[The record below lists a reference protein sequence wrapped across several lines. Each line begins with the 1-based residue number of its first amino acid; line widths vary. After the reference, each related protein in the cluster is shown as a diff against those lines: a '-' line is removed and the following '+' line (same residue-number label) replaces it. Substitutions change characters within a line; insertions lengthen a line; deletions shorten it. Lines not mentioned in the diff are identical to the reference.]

1 MPPQVI
7 KALEAHTAE
16 AKAAKSAPMAT
27 AQPVLQA
34 QRRAAIMTEAVAQK
48 WLLSN
53 GKCVGGAKAR
63 MICLGWA
70 GSNSGVFKNWDLKT
84 VEVVKVEL
92 PARNARFNDKPIHD
106 VNLLAKKIAQA
117 CSVLGYYASQIPLV
131 IFGHSFGAMVGL
143 HVARVM
149 KQEYNYVPKMCVF
162 GGCRPLHRWGFPMSY
177 YKEDDDEM
185 IQSMVDC
192 GGMTKEMAKDKLLI
206 SSVLAGIKMDHLCMD
221 RYVLNE
227 SAEKV
232 HTPLW
237 VIGGVDDPRSPPEQ
251 LPEWER
257 YTTSGIQ
264 IKTFPGGHFFLKE
277 KEADLL
283 AWLSKV
289 VEE

>member
-1 MPPQVI
+1 VPPQVI

-162 GGCRPLHRWGFPMSY
+162 GGCRPLHRYVGGIKGRGEYMARKDEAWDENKINVDQATLQTIVHFTLYTSTFQKPRWGFPMSY

-192 GGMTKEMAKDKLLI
+192 GGMTKEMAKDKV
-206 SSVLAGIKMDHLCMD
+206 SRREG
-221 RYVLNE
+221 
-227 SAEKV
+227 
-232 HTPLW
+232 
-237 VIGGVDDPRSPPEQ
+237 
-251 LPEWER
+251 
-257 YTTSGIQ
+257 
-264 IKTFPGGHFFLKE
+264 
-277 KEADLL
+277 
-283 AWLSKV
+283 
-289 VEE
+289 